1 MAKMTKADI
10 QKRQLEIMTKMDEM
24 DEKTNAREAKMRAL
38 TSEEQ
43 KGALTEEQKRE
54 LEALKAE
61 QRSQDI
67 EYDALVRESAG
78 LSARAKAMATG
89 KDLEQIRE
97 REDYGAKIRE
107 MVNDCFTNRRAANAT
122 TILANAITKDP
133 GGDNNTEANLQAGGL
148 IPVEIRPIID
158 TKVPGTELPDDLVM
172 VTGVTGTQVI
182 PYSINDVK
190 FTVEGE
196 VTKVNEQPLDFA
208 NITTSPKRVAASVP
222 VSRRAVANAAFDII
236 AFITYKF
243 QKGWAIFRALHIYAH
258 GNYTKLQSP
267 FAQVTVKEL
276 TLDENIG
283 KNLAKE
289 IAEMYDLGFEGDPEL
304 IFDKTTEVDLKF
316 TKLIPGT
323 TDSNRT
329 VVENGQC
336 VGYRYHISPFV
347 DYTIDAN
354 GVASKDF
361 VGEGENKKAV
371 RYIAIGHFGYL
382 NEQVYADGIEFNI
395 DGTSSANFDRN
406 VIALGMGLDYSL
418 VEMSSKV
425 NGNTSGKPQAFKLI
439 KLIEPASSNEIGG

>member
-10 QKRQLEIMTKMDEM
+10 EKRQLEILTKLDEM
-24 DEKTNAREAKMRAL
+24 DEKTNVREAKMRTL

-43 KGALTEEQKRE
+43 KEERE
-54 LEALKAE
+54 KLMAE

-122 TILANAITKDP
+122 TILANAIKT
-133 GGDNNTEANLQAGGL
+133 GDDQNVTANLEAGGL

-158 TKVPGTELPDDLVM
+158 TKVPGTELPEDLVM

-196 VTKVNEQPLDFA
+196 VTKVAEQSLDFA

-243 QKGWAIFRALHIYAH
+243 QKGWAQFRALHIYAH
-258 GNYTKLQSP
+258 GNYTKLQGP
-267 FAQVTVKEL
+267 FAQVTVEEL

-283 KNLAKE
+283 KNLAKK

-304 IFDKTTEVDLKF
+304 IMDKTTEVDLKF

-329 VVENGQC
+329 VIQDGQC

-361 VGEGENKKAV
+361 IGEGDNKKAV
-371 RYIAIGHFGYL
+371 RYIAIGHFGYE

-425 NGNTSGKPQAFKLI
+425 NGNNNNKPQAFKLI
-439 KLIEPASSNEIGG
+439 KLVEVSNGDNI

>member
-1 MAKMTKADI
+1 
-10 QKRQLEIMTKMDEM
+10 
-24 DEKTNAREAKMRAL
+24 
-38 TSEEQ
+38 
-43 KGALTEEQKRE
+43 
-54 LEALKAE
+54 
-61 QRSQDI
+61 
-67 EYDALVRESAG
+67 
-78 LSARAKAMATG
+78 
-89 KDLEQIRE
+89 
-97 REDYGAKIRE
+97 

-122 TILANAITKDP
+122 TILANAITEGTDQNEK
-133 GGDNNTEANLQAGGL
+133 ANLQAGGL

-158 TKVPGTELPDDLVM
+158 TKVPGIELPEDLVM

-196 VTKVNEQPLDFA
+196 VTKVAEQALDFA

-243 QKGWAIFRALHIYAH
+243 QKGWAMFRALHIYAH
-258 GNYTKLQSP
+258 GAYTALQSP

-289 IAEMYDLGFEGDPEL
+289 VAEMYDLGFEGDPEM
-304 IFDKTTEVDLKF
+304 IFDKTTEVDFKF

-329 VVENGQC
+329 VVQDGLC
-336 VGYRYHISPFV
+336 VGYRYHVSPYI
-347 DYTIDAN
+347 DYTIDAD
-354 GVASKDF
+354 GVATKDT
-361 VGEGENKKAV
+361 G
-371 RYIAIGHFGYL
+371 RYIGIGHFGYL

-425 NGNTSGKPQAFKLI
+425 NGKNGKPQAFKLI
-439 KLIEPASSNEIGG
+439 KLVEPASSNEIGG

>member
-1 MAKMTKADI
+1 MPKMTKSEI
-10 QKRQLEIMTKMDEM
+10 QKRQMEIMTKMDEM
-24 DEKTNAREAKMRAL
+24 DEKTNVREAKMRTL

-43 KGALTEEQKRE
+43 KGTITEEQKRE
-54 LEALKAE
+54 LETLKAE

-89 KDLEQIRE
+89 KELEQIRE

-107 MVNDCFTNRRAANAT
+107 VIQDCYTNRRAANAT
-122 TILANAITKDP
+122 TILANAIKT
-133 GGDNNTEANLQAGGL
+133 GDDQNVDANLEAGGL
-148 IPVEIRPIID
+148 IPVEIKPIID
-158 TKVPGTELPDDLVM
+158 TKVPGIELPEDLVM

-196 VTKVNEQPLDFA
+196 VTKVAEQALDFA
-208 NITTSPKRVAASVP
+208 NIQTSPKRVAASVP
-222 VSRRAVANAAFDII
+222 VSRRAVAQAAFDII
-236 AFITYKF
+236 AFLTYKF
-243 QKGWAIFRALHIYAH
+243 QKGWAMFRALHIYAH
-258 GNYTKLQSP
+258 GQYTKLPSP
-267 FAQVTVKEL
+267 FAQVTVEEL

-283 KNLAKE
+283 KNLAKKV
-289 IAEMYDLGFEGDPEL
+289 AEMYDLGFEGNPE
-304 IFDKTTEVDLKF
+304 IIMDKVTEVDLKF
-316 TKLIPGT
+316 TKRIPNSAG
-323 TDSNRT
+323 DST
-329 VVENGQC
+329 VIEDGLC
-336 VGYRYHISPFV
+336 VGYRYHVSPYV
-347 DYTIDAN
+347 DYAIDAD
-354 GVASKDF
+354 GIATKD
-361 VGEGENKKAV
+361 ATY

-418 VEMSSKV
+418 VELSSKV

-439 KLIEPASSNEIGG
+439 KLIEPASSSEL

>member
-10 QKRQLEIMTKMDEM
+10 EKRQLEIMTKLDEL

-43 KGALTEEQKRE
+43 KDE
-54 LEALKAE
+54 LNKLQAE
-61 QRSQDI
+61 QRQQDI

-78 LSARAKAMATG
+78 LSARAKAMASG
-89 KDLEQIRE
+89 EELKNIRS
-97 REDYGAKIRE
+97 REDKGKELRAMIS
-107 MVNDCFTNRRAANAT
+107 DCFAHKRAANAT
-122 TILANAITKDP
+122 TILANAITS
-133 GGDNNTEANLQAGGL
+133 GGDQNTTANLEAGGL
-148 IPVEIRPIID
+148 IPVEIQPIID
-158 TKVPGTELPDDLVM
+158 TKVPGIELPDDLKM
-172 VTGVTGTQVI
+172 LTGVTGTQVI

-196 VTKVNEQPLDFA
+196 VSKVAEQALNFA
-208 NITTSPKRVAASVP
+208 NITTSPKRVCASVP
-222 VSRRAVANAAFDII
+222 VSRRAVAQAAFDIV
-236 AFITYKF
+236 AFLTFKF
-243 QKGWAIFRALHIYAH
+243 QKGWAQFRALHIYAH
-258 GNYTKLQSP
+258 GEYDKLQSP
-267 FAQVTVKEL
+267 FAQVDVVEL
-276 TLDENIG
+276 TLDQNIG
-283 KNLAKE
+283 KNLARE
-289 IAEMYDLGFEGDPEL
+289 IAAMYDLGFEGDPE
-304 IFDKTTEVDLKF
+304 IIMDKTTEVDLKF

-329 VVENGQC
+329 VVQDGQC
-336 VGYRYHISPFV
+336 VGYRYHVSPYI

-354 GVASKDF
+354 GVATKETD
-361 VGEGENKKAV
+361 
-371 RYIAIGHFGYL
+371 RYIGIGHFGYL

-439 KLIEPASSNEIGG
+439 KLVEPASSNEIGG

>member
-1 MAKMTKADI
+1 MAKMTKAQI
-10 QKRQLEIMTKMDEM
+10 NERQLEIMTKLDEM
-24 DEKTNAREAKMRAL
+24 DEKTNVREAKMRTL

-43 KGALTEEQKRE
+43 KDE
-54 LEALKAE
+54 LAKLQAE
-61 QRSQDI
+61 QREQDI
-67 EYDALVRESAG
+67 QYDALVRESAG

-89 KDLEQIRE
+89 KELEQIRE

-107 MVNDCFTNRRAANAT
+107 LISDCYTNRRAANAT
-122 TILANAITKDP
+122 TILANAITS
-133 GGDNNTEANLQAGGL
+133 GGDQNVAANLEAGGL

-158 TKVPGTELPDDLVM
+158 TKVPGTELPEDLVM

-196 VTKVNEQPLDFA
+196 VTKVAEQALDFA

-222 VSRRAVANAAFDII
+222 VSRRAVAQAAFDIV

-243 QKGWAIFRALHIYAH
+243 QKGWAQFRALHIYAH
-258 GNYTKLQSP
+258 GEYDKLQSP
-267 FAQVTVKEL
+267 FAQVDVVEL

-289 IAEMYDLGFEGDPEL
+289 IAKMYDLGFEGDPE
-304 IFDKTTEVDLKF
+304 IIMDKTTEVDLKF

-329 VVENGQC
+329 VVQDGQF
-336 VGYRYHISPFV
+336 VGYRYHVSPFI
-347 DYTIDAN
+347 DYAIASN
-354 GVASKDF
+354 GVATKD
-361 VGEGENKKAV
+361 ATY
-371 RYIAIGHFGYL
+371 RYIGIGHFGYL

-406 VIALGMGLDYSL
+406 VIAMGMGLDYSL
-418 VEMSSKV
+418 VELSSKV
-425 NGNTSGKPQAFKLI
+425 NGNANGKPQAFKLI
-439 KLIEPASSNEIGG
+439 KLVEPVSSAQIGD

>member
-1 MAKMTKADI
+1 MTKMTKADI
-10 QKRQLEIMTKMDEM
+10 EKRQLEIMTKLDEM
-24 DEKTNAREAKMRAL
+24 DEKTNVREAKMRTL

-43 KGALTEEQKRE
+43 KDE
-54 LEALKAE
+54 LAKLQAE
-61 QRSQDI
+61 QREQDI
-67 EYDALVRESAG
+67 KYDALVRESAG

-89 KDLEQIRE
+89 KEMEQIRE

-122 TILANAITKDP
+122 TILANAITEGTDQ
-133 GGDNNTEANLQAGGL
+133 NTTANLDAGKL

-158 TKVPGTELPDDLVM
+158 TKVPGIELPEDLVM

-196 VTKVNEQPLDFA
+196 VTKVAEQALDFA

-243 QKGWAIFRALHIYAH
+243 QKGWAMFRALHIYAH
-258 GNYTKLQSP
+258 GNYAKLQSP
-267 FAQVTVKEL
+267 FAQVTVETL

-283 KNLAKE
+283 KNLAKKV
-289 IAEMYDLGFEGDPEL
+289 AEMYDLGFEGDPEL
-304 IFDKTTEVDLKF
+304 IMDKTTEVDLKF

-329 VVENGQC
+329 VIQDGQC
-336 VGYRYHISPFV
+336 VGYRYHVSPYI
-347 DYTIDAN
+347 DYTINAN
-354 GVASKDF
+354 GVATKETD
-361 VGEGENKKAV
+361 
-371 RYIAIGHFGYL
+371 RYIGIGHFGYL

-425 NGNTSGKPQAFKLI
+425 NGGLASPNNGKPQAFKLI
-439 KLIEPASSNEIGG
+439 KLVGPASSNEIGGN